1 MIEAREHLIGGWVFP
16 PECKWASEE
25 DDSVERLKYY
35 LDLLK
40 KKVNLYTVYVAY
52 MYVYI
57 HVKSKVHPFLNLY
70 GFMYRA

>member
-57 HVKSKVHPFLNLY
+57 HVKSKVHPFLNLC